1 MQYERSST
9 QVLVLVCMAD
19 SMKEGFCNPFFKT
32 LVTLVTESLSIMK
45 LGMIERLCAREIN
58 EEERTGIIS
67 REAHQY
73 LHDTGDD
80 ELKMSRASVFF
91 S

>member
-9 QVLVLVCMAD
+9 QVLVLVCKAD

-45 LGMIERLCAREIN
+45 LGMIERLCARG
-58 EEERTGIIS
+58 RSTS
-67 REAHQY
+67 RR
-73 LHDTGDD
+73 GP
-80 ELKMSRASVFF
+80 ASFHVRLVNTFMILGTMN
-91 S
+91 